1 VSPAALACPHCG
13 QPLQTAQPAAPAPQK
28 GGTSGRNF
36 AYYSIICAVVSILI
50 FPLPLAILGVVFGI
64 LAIRRGEV
72 RLGALGVV
80 LSVVFG
86 VVGVI
91 AGILAVL

>member
-1 VSPAALACPHCG
+1 M
-13 QPLQTAQPAAPAPQK
+13 
-28 GGTSGRNF
+28 
-36 AYYSIICAVVSILI
+36 VSILI
-50 FPLPLAILGVVFGI
+50 FPLPLAILGVAFGV